1 MSVMDREF
9 SEELTGLMPIVSHGI
24 SGVDCSGRIVAAV
37 EDRDVE
43 LRCNQCGAIVG
54 VLQVDIMAGLLGL
67 DCDEATCPHCGK
79 LNTFPALSEALVYVC
94 DQCGKTVD
102 LAGR

>member
-24 SGVDCSGRIVAAV
+24 SGVDCIGRIVAAV

-43 LRCNQCGAIVG
+43 LRCNHCGA
-54 VLQVDIMAGLLGL
+54 
-67 DCDEATCPHCGK
+67 P
-79 LNTFPALSEALVYVC
+79 
-94 DQCGKTVD
+94 
-102 LAGR
+102 